1 MTTQELVGLIATGRE
16 HEFYTGV
23 EWKKLAAKVRA
34 YDRNE
39 CQHCKAAGR
48 YARGEIVH
56 HVKHLKERPD
66 LALLISSYS
75 TFAGN
80 PYLIDLDLLVE
91 DGLLKRKELN
101 SIDWGSNPE
110 RVDFGQITL
119 FLCHCVKKGPELHA
133 EIPGLS

>member
-16 HEFYTGV
+16 HEFYTGS

-66 LALLISSYS
+66 LALLCGGLIFAISAALTVCLGGMARSLLFTNLFFFLMYPPHHRQKSYMM
-75 TFAGN
+75 
-80 PYLIDLDLLVE
+80 I
-91 DGLLKRKELN
+91 
-101 SIDWGSNPE
+101 
-110 RVDFGQITL
+110 
-119 FLCHCVKKGPELHA
+119 
-133 EIPGLS
+133 